1 MDKKEIEN
9 KLERIMGFMEKDELS
24 PDEKKTLFKELEEIL
39 KADPNNLEALNWM
52 GLYYQGEGDF
62 ETAISYY
69 QQIVMTAPNSS
80 DATLAKESIK
90 DCREILS
97 SVDELFEI
105 KTEYAQNKNP
115 SIFRNLSPI
124 WLFLIKVVVLLV
136 AVKFLVL

>member
-105 KTEYAQNKNP
+105 KTGYAQNKKP

>member
-90 DCREILS
+90 DCREIFYRGRS
-97 SVDELFEI
+97 
-105 KTEYAQNKNP
+105 P
-115 SIFRNLSPI
+115 SLRRNGA
-124 WLFLIKVVVLLV
+124 
-136 AVKFLVL
+136 AVHL

>member
-24 PDEKKTLFKELEEIL
+24 PDEKKTLFNELEEIL
-39 KADPNNLEALNWM
+39 KADPNNLDALNWM

-80 DATLAKESIK
+80 IATLAKESIK

-105 KTEYAQNKNP
+105 KTGYAQNKKP
-115 SIFRNLSPI
+115 GIFRNLPPI
-124 WLFLIKVVVLLV
+124 WLFVIKVVVLLV
-136 AVKFLVL
+136 AVKFLV